1 MDVVKLGNSLGE
13 HILSLIVKASATKP
27 SRSSTLHH
35 LVFTTARH
43 TVVEL
48 AAGLMHSSQ
57 SSDVKMQAMKIY
69 TVLVGLDPQ

>member
-1 MDVVKLGNSLGE
+1 MT
-13 HILSLIVKASATKP
+13 VKASTTNL

-35 LVFTTARH
+35 LVFTSARH

-48 AAGLMHSSQ
+48 ATGLMHSSQ
-57 SSDVKMQAMKIY
+57 SSDVKMQARKIY